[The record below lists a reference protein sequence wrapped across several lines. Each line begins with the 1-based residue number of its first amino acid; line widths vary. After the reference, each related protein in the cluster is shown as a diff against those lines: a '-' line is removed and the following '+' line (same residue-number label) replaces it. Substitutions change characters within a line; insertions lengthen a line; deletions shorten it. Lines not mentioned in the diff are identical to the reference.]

1 VSGKRKPRHPGDV
14 CRGIQVC
21 GKSDLVEIIMN
32 RKENI
37 MDRSI
42 DKFWRTRLADLKKV
56 LDSNNFQTFLA
67 ETTEEAKNIVLEKII
82 PDIAPKSVSWGGSL
96 TFTGTGLYDVLKK
109 RSDFTVLDTF
119 EKKLSPEESL
129 ERRRQSLLVDLF
141 ITGSNAVTEAGQL
154 VNLDMIG
161 NRIGGITFGPKH
173 VIILVGRN
181 KIVSDLDAA
190 MFRIKNYAAP
200 VNTMRLGKK
209 TPCAKT
215 SYCEE
220 CKSPDRICN
229 TWTITEKSFPK
240 GRVKVVLI
248 NNDLGF

>member
-1 VSGKRKPRHPGDV
+1 
-14 CRGIQVC
+14 
-21 GKSDLVEIIMN
+21 
-32 RKENI
+32 
-37 MDRSI
+37 MDNPI
-42 DKFWRTRLADLKKV
+42 KNYWKIRLGDLKTA
-56 LDSNNFQTFLA
+56 LEGNNFEVFLA
-67 ETTEEAKNIVLEKII
+67 LNVEETKTIVLEKII
-82 PDIAPKSVSWGGSL
+82 PSIKPKSISWGGSI
-96 TFTGTGLYDVLKK
+96 TFTATGLYDILINDPGFKVI
-109 RSDFTVLDTF
+109 DTYD
-119 EKKLSPEESL
+119 KNTSSEEFL

-141 ITGSNAVTEAGQL
+141 FAGTNAITEAGQL

-161 NRIGGITFGPKH
+161 NRIAGITFGPKN
-173 VIILVGRN
+173 VIVFIGRN
-181 KIVSDLDAA
+181 KIVPDIESA

-240 GRVKVVLI
+240 GRVKIILI
-248 NNDLGF
+248 NEDFGF

>member
-1 VSGKRKPRHPGDV
+1 
-14 CRGIQVC
+14 
-21 GKSDLVEIIMN
+21 M
-32 RKENI
+32 ENPI
-37 MDRSI
+37 ENYW
-42 DKFWRTRLADLKKV
+42 KTRLTELKET
-56 LDSNNFQTFLA
+56 LTENNFEVFVAQNTD
-67 ETTEEAKNIVLEKII
+67 EAKSIVLEKII
-82 PDIAPKSVSWGGSL
+82 PEIAPKSVSWGGSL
-96 TFTGTGLYDVLKK
+96 TFVATGLYDVLKNNN
-109 RSDFTVLDTF
+109 DLNVLDTYD
-119 EKKLSPEESL
+119 KTLSPEESL

-161 NRIGGITFGPKH
+161 NRVGALTFGPKT

-181 KIVSDLDAA
+181 KIVPDLDEA

-200 VNTMRLGKK
+200 VNTMRLDKK

-215 SYCEE
+215 SFCGD

-240 GRVKVVLI
+240 KRVKIILI
-248 NNDLGF
+248 NKDLGF